1 MCIIILHRIAD
12 TPGFYPARRVALI
25 FPPGF
30 KPFSM
35 IGLQLAQFELHE
47 TKLFKKIQTHC
58 VLILQLLIINLPL
71 EEMIGGN
78 KSSRCFSSF
87 SSPCLFGKFRMV
99 WSTSALSITA
109 SILAFTMSSASLSLH
124 LDWSSNMC
132 RYSVTVSCFSSI
144 DKTFHVA
151 GHLSSFPRPSNATC
165 HQKCKIKNIYDNYLL
180 LYVYFSDNVLR
191 MISITSQNKMKQ
203 YTMELRLTTT
213 ELKSCQSF
221 F

>member
-1 MCIIILHRIAD
+1 
-12 TPGFYPARRVALI
+12 
-25 FPPGF
+25 
-30 KPFSM
+30 
-35 IGLQLAQFELHE
+35 
-47 TKLFKKIQTHC
+47 
-58 VLILQLLIINLPL
+58 
-71 EEMIGGN
+71 MIGGN

-221 F
+221 FLFKNAFNSTTSLIQPDFGGLLVVRLTGFNCILRIILGNYYGNKVLVST